1 MERRKFARLAAS
13 AAASAALV
21 PTIFQSCMSN
31 EMEINMGANVKIREG
46 SYSELL
52 TLPFEAGG
60 DTELTAGTNS
70 SEIVKD
76 KITKT
81 LSYGASILGPT
92 IRVYHSQKVSI
103 SFQNNLN
110 EKTNVHWHGLV
121 VPADMD
127 GHPESLVQPG
137 ESFDYSFIVNQ
148 RAGTYWYHPHP
159 HGKTGKQVHNGMAGM
174 LIVNDDEET
183 ALNLPSGD
191 FEVPLIIQDKHL
203 LDGQLNY
210 TPNMMDIMTG
220 YLGET
225 LLVNGVAFPF
235 FDVAATWYRFRVLN
249 GSTARVYNIALSNG
263 DDFFIIGSDGG
274 LLSTPARVNQVLL
287 GPGERLD
294 VLVNFSGLD
303 ISTEIFLMSKNYSG
317 SMSQGL
323 QEFRILKFVVTAPFN
338 GSFILPDILS
348 DVQEITIPSGANV
361 RRFEL
366 DTMDMAGMMS
376 LQMHTINGS
385 SFDINRIDERV
396 QAGATE
402 IWEFVNEFS
411 NEIHPIH
418 IHGLQF
424 LVVSRVGGRNS
435 LIASEKG
442 WKDTVLLMP
451 GETVRLIMTFPENK
465 GKFVFHCHN
474 LEHEDGGMM
483 LNFEIV

>member
-1 MERRKFARLAAS
+1 ME
-13 AAASAALV
+13 
-21 PTIFQSCMSN
+21 M
-31 EMEINMGANVKIREG
+31 NMGGNVKVHEG
-46 SYSELL
+46 SYSEP
-52 TLPFEAGG
+52 LPLPVEVSG
-60 DTELTAGTNS
+60 DIELMAGTTS
-70 SEIVKD
+70 SEIVKG
-76 KITKT
+76 KLSRT
-81 LSYGASILGPT
+81 LSYGGNILGPI
-92 IRVYHSQKVSI
+92 IRVYRSQKVSV
-103 SFQNNLN
+103 SFLNNLD
-110 EKTNVHWHGLV
+110 EKTNIHWHGLI

-127 GHPESLVQPG
+127 GYPESLVQPG
-137 ESFDYSFIVNQ
+137 ESFDYSFTINQ

-159 HGKTGKQVHNGMAGM
+159 HGKTGEQVHNGLAGM
-174 LIVNDDEET
+174 LIVNDDEEA

-191 FEVPLIIQDKHL
+191 YEVPLIIQDKHL
-203 LDGQLNY
+203 LDGQLIY
-210 TPNMMDIMTG
+210 TPSMMNVMTG

-235 FDVAATWYRFRVLN
+235 FEAAATWYRFRVLN

-263 DDFFIIGSDGG
+263 DVFFIIGNDGG
-274 LLSTPARVNQVLL
+274 LLNTPARVNQILL

-294 VLVNFSGLD
+294 VLVNFSGQD
-303 ISTEIFLMSKNYSG
+303 IGTEIFLMSKNYSG

-323 QEFRILKFVVTAPFN
+323 QEFRMLKFVVATPFA
-338 GSFILPDILS
+338 GSFILSDLLS
-348 DVQEITIPSGANV
+348 DVKEITMPSGANV

-366 DTMDMAGMMS
+366 DTMEMAGMMS
-376 LQMHTINGS
+376 LQMHTINGK

-396 QAGATE
+396 QAGTTE

-418 IHGLQF
+418 LHGLQF
-424 LVVSRVGGRNS
+424 RVVSRIGGRNS

-474 LEHEDGGMM
+474 LEHEDDGMM